1 MTVLQSF
8 SPEVCSLICQDPI
21 LERLDLYSICFISH
35 AFRNEAQREIS
46 FRFPCLRGVMRVK
59 AWCLSLQSSPHIA
72 TNVKGLVLL
81 LPETPALGNDHIER
95 LRQALHMCV
104 NLKELVVLFQER
116 HLRRPGLQEPKY
128 SSSSNHILC
137 DHPFKLTKFVNGY
150 FSQDDVFFN
159 MFLEDEW
166 CLESLEL
173 LTGGEADFYLP
184 NPLKSLACS
193 AKYLASYW
201 RSPFKLP
208 ARLRIL
214 FENSLDYHDRE
225 IKEFLRYN
233 MKMTS
238 LAIFSK
244 QKKIHFSKIMSAI
257 MRKHINIRHI
267 EIHQFFPTQVSPS
280 TLRNRMKNV
289 MCDDEFR
296 LRNIFPFLS
305 SLAMV

>member
-1 MTVLQSF
+1 MTGLQSI
-8 SPEVCSLICQDPI
+8 SAEICSLICQDPI
-21 LERLDLYSICFISH
+21 LERLDLNSICFISH
-35 AFRNEAQREIS
+35 AFRNEAQRELS
-46 FRFPCLRGVMRVK
+46 YRFPCVRGVHRAK
-59 AWCLSLQSSPHIA
+59 AWCLSLQSRPRIA
-72 TNVKGLVLL
+72 INVEGLVLL
-81 LPETPALGNDHIER
+81 LPQPPALPEEHIER
-95 LRQALHMCV
+95 LTQALHMCV

-116 HLRRPGLQEPKY
+116 RLRLPGLQERKY
-128 SSSSNHILC
+128 SSSTRMLN

-173 LTGGEADFYLP
+173 LSGGEADFYL
-184 NPLKSLACS
+184 PLKSLACS

-280 TLRNRMKNV
+280 TLWNRMKNV
-289 MCDDEFR
+289 MCDDGFR